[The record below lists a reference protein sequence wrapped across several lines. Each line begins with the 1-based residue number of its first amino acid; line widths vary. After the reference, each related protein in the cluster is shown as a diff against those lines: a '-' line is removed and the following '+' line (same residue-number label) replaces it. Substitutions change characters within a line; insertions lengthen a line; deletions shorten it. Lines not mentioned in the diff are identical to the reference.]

1 MKMTKRIGIL
11 GGTFNPIHLGHLA
24 LADEARQ
31 LLRLEKIIFVPTNLP
46 PHKGRRG
53 LAPAQKRLDMVSLA
67 IKSNPFFVVSDLELV
82 RGGISYSVETVN
94 KFRTKFAGAKLYFI
108 VGSDFLEEFSTWK
121 DTKALSKICKFAV
134 AARPGFPLKELPRNM
149 QAIKV
154 APLDISSTDIRK
166 RLKNKQSIRYLV
178 PEEVRRYILKNKLYR
193 V

>member
-1 MKMTKRIGIL
+1 MRKLKRIGIL
-11 GGTFNPIHLGHLA
+11 GGTFNPIHLGHLV
-24 LADEARQ
+24 LAEEARQ
-31 LLRLEKIIFVPTNLP
+31 FLRLEKVLFVPTNLP

-94 KFRTKFAGAKLYFI
+94 KFRARFAGAKFYFI
-108 VGSDFLEEFSTWK
+108 VGADFLKEFSSWK
-121 DTKALSKICKFAV
+121 DIRILSKICKFAV
-134 AARPGFPLKELPRNM
+134 ARRPGFAFKRLPRNM

-178 PEEVRRYILKNKLYR
+178 PEEVRRYILKKRLYR
-193 V
+193 K